1 MMMMRLVSLLAAT
14 ACLTPLAACAN
25 MDGQWPSLKTPAE
38 QRAGACDDLQT
49 AMAEMQAPPA
59 QATGAQATG
68 AQATGAQAQLPATDT
83 GTDTAPNLAAPNL
96 AAVTTRLAEEQ
107 ADFNTALE
115 NWNRQR
121 TATESAVNAARNA
134 APASETWATAELELT
149 RFNQNAARFEQIRDS
164 ITRLTGDLALLAANG
179 ANVSATL
186 AEAGHLLRRIDDA
199 LNTHQSAIGPLQTS
213 LPR

>member
-59 QATGAQATG
+59 QATGAQA
-68 AQATGAQAQLPATDT
+68 QPPATDT
-83 GTDTAPNLAAPNL
+83 GTDTAPNL

-115 NWNRQR
+115 SWNRQR

>member
-59 QATGAQATG
+59 QATGAQA
-68 AQATGAQAQLPATDT
+68 QPPATDT

-115 NWNRQR
+115 SWNRQR

>member
-68 AQATGAQAQLPATDT
+68 AQAQPPATDT
-83 GTDTAPNLAAPNL
+83 GTDTAPNL

-115 NWNRQR
+115 SWNRQR

>member
-68 AQATGAQAQLPATDT
+68 AQAQPPATDT
-83 GTDTAPNLAAPNL
+83 GTDTAPNL

>member
-68 AQATGAQAQLPATDT
+68 AQAQPPATDT
-83 GTDTAPNLAAPNL
+83 GTGTAPNL

>member
-68 AQATGAQAQLPATDT
+68 AQAQPPATDT

-107 ADFNTALE
+107 ADFNAALE

-199 LNTHQSAIGPLQTS
+199 LNTHQAAIGPLQTS

>member
-68 AQATGAQAQLPATDT
+68 AQAQPPATDT
-83 GTDTAPNLAAPNL
+83 GTDTAPNL

-199 LNTHQSAIGPLQTS
+199 LNTHQAAIGPLQTS